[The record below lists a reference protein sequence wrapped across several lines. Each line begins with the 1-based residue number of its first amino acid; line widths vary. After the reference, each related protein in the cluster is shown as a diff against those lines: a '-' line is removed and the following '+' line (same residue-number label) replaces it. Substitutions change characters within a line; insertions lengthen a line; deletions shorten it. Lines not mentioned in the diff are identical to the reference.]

1 MSGRWPN
8 LFVAGVEKGGTTS
21 LWQHLNAHPE
31 VFMSEVKEPSFFIP
45 DRHEAAQTE
54 ASYLSLFEGREEAW
68 LGEASV
74 RYFYDELAPGRIREA
89 APDGRILIIL
99 RDPVDRAYSAYWG
112 TVRSG
117 YERRSFR
124 EAVEIELQGGPAF
137 DAENP
142 RKAYVGRSYYLEPVE
157 RFLGAFGARVHVMF
171 LEELRQDPRGEMA
184 GVYAFLGIDPAV
196 ADRIEL
202 EVHNTF
208 WEPRN
213 RLVELAMS
221 SVRARRVARAIVPDS
236 VHRQIDR
243 HLTRRGGQKPEL
255 EADLRQRLEELF
267 AAERPALES
276 LLSRRL
282 PW

>member
-21 LWQHLNAHPE
+21 LWQHLDAHPE

-157 RFLGAFGARVHVMF
+157 RFLGVFGARVHVMF
-171 LEELRQDPRGEMA
+171 LEELRQDPRGDMEGCTPFSASTRPSPTGSSSRSTTRSGSRETGSWSSRCRRCALA
-184 GVYAFLGIDPAV
+184 G
-196 ADRIEL
+196 
-202 EVHNTF
+202 
-208 WEPRN
+208 W
-213 RLVELAMS
+213 
-221 SVRARRVARAIVPDS
+221 RARSCR
-236 VHRQIDR
+236 
-243 HLTRRGGQKPEL
+243 TRCIGRSI
-255 EADLRQRLEELF
+255 AT
-267 AAERPALES
+267 
-276 LLSRRL
+276 
-282 PW
+282 

>member
-1 MSGRWPN
+1 VSERWPN
-8 LFVAGVEKGGTTS
+8 LFIVGVEKGGTTS
-21 LWQHLNAHPE
+21 LWQYLDAHPE
-31 VFMSEVKEPSFFIP
+31 VFMSKVKEPSFFIP
-45 DRHEAAQTE
+45 DRHEAAKTE
-54 ASYLSLFEGREEAW
+54 VQYLSLFEGRKEAW

-74 RYFYDELAPGRIREA
+74 RYFYDELAPERILGA

-99 RDPVDRAYSAYWG
+99 RNPIERASSAYWG

-124 EAVEIELQGGPAF
+124 EAVETELEGGPVF

-142 RKAYVGRSYYLEPVE
+142 RKAYVRRSHYLEPVE
-157 RFLGAFGARVHVMF
+157 RFLTTFGDHVHVMF
-171 LEELRQDPRGEMA
+171 LEELRQDPRSEMA
-184 GVYAFLGIDPAV
+184 AVYAFLDIDPGV
-196 ADRIEL
+196 AERIEL
-202 EVHNTF
+202 DVHNTF

-236 VHRQIDR
+236 VHAQIDR
-243 HLTRRGGQKPEL
+243 YLTRRGGQKPEL
-255 EADLRQRLEELF
+255 EPDLRQQLETLF
-267 AAERPALES
+267 DDERPALES
-276 LLSRRL
+276 LLGRRL